1 MHAFNNI
8 NDGFKTLAFFNGD
21 HAVLA
26 NFLESLGHHGANFL
40 VVVRGNTGDGCNA
53 TVHACHWLGQRLN
66 VLCHNGNG
74 FANAAHQGV
83 GFCAAGDKLQ
93 AAAENGLGKN
103 GGGGCSVA
111 GVIAGLACG
120 FLHKLRAHVFSLVGK
135 FNFFGNTDAVLGHGW
150 SAPTFIQHRVA
161 SAWTKRALDGGG
173 QFFYASQK

>member
-1 MHAFNNI
+1 MHSFNHI
-8 NDGFKTLAFFNGD
+8 NDCFQALAFFNRD

-40 VVVRGNTGDGCNA
+40 VVVGGNTGDGGNA

-83 GFCAAGDKLQ
+83 GFSAAGDKFQ
-93 AAAENGLGKN
+93 TAAENGLGKN

-111 GVIAGLACG
+111 GVIAGLARG
-120 FLHKLRAHVFSLVGK
+120 FLHKLGAHVFGFV
-135 FNFFGNTDAVLGHGW
+135 
-150 SAPTFIQHRVA
+150 
-161 SAWTKRALDGGG
+161 
-173 QFFYASQK
+173 